1 MAGCRRHL
9 TLVSNSTQ
17 VSRYRR
23 STLTPRSMSRCLPL
37 HLHTRST
44 PIPIH
49 PNCHHCPE
57 YRHSQDAS
65 SRIACPTAQSTMG
78 SSQNL
83 QSSCLSGLCTLIRSS
98 VMPLMDH
105 IAQFITGNPF
115 TQTASLSRL
124 GLGIASGS
132 LNTAQKINPVPNRPM
147 SWPCTAPIS
156 LPDLFW
162 FLFGSSASW
171 TCLFCWISNWTP
183 SRIWSPAAQFQ
194 LRTSFLSSAES
205 THFQPQETPFLVQ
218 WS

>member
-17 VSRYRR
+17 VSRYRH

-44 PIPIH
+44 PLPIH

-57 YRHSQDAS
+57 YRHSQDVS

-83 QSSCLSGLCTLIRSS
+83 QSSCLSCPCTLIRSS
-98 VMPLMDH
+98 VMPLLDH

-124 GLGIASGS
+124 GLDITSGS
-132 LNTAQKINPVPNRPM
+132 LNTAQKINPAPNRPM
-147 SWPCTAPIS
+147 SWPCTAPVS
-156 LPDLFW
+156 LPDLF
-162 FLFGSSASW
+162 
-171 TCLFCWISNWTP
+171 
-183 SRIWSPAAQFQ
+183 
-194 LRTSFLSSAES
+194 
-205 THFQPQETPFLVQ
+205 
-218 WS
+218 